1 MDNDLSSLHKR
12 IDRLEDTIQLL
23 IRQMNGSVTV
33 ANIEPSTNLRVF
45 TTKQHAVIQMLYHN
59 YSTDAMADMLDVSD
73 GTVKVHVR
81 AICKRMQ
88 FRSRTQIP
96 QLYEEWMQSLSPD
109 QYEVAT
115 GIPMGWA
122 ENPDTHK
129 QVTER
134 LRIKLR

>member
-1 MDNDLSSLHKR
+1 MADTAKLERR
-12 IDRLEDTIQLL
+12 IERLEDTIQLL
-23 IRQMNGSVTV
+23 IRQLNTPVRV
-33 ANIEPSTNLRVF
+33 AEIEPSTNLRVF

-59 YSTDAMADMLDVSD
+59 YSTDAMADLLGVSD

-96 QLYEEWMQSLSPD
+96 SLYEEWMQSLSPD